1 MDDVPL
7 HDFIDD
13 NETDKNTIH
22 TYLGLY
28 NHLLQPKKHN
38 ARHVLEIGIGCWKEK
53 NGGSIDMWAKF
64 FTNATVHAIEILDK
78 DRVKDSLINNPKVK
92 LYTSTDAYDPGFV
105 QDAFK
110 NIKFDML
117 LDDGPHTLESMIS
130 FIQLY
135 SDKIA
140 DQGIL
145 MIEDV
150 QSIEWIPKLKSVVP
164 KHLLEY
170 VRVYD
175 LRMIKNRYDDIVFTI
190 DLQNFIS

>member
-1 MDDVPL
+1 MDDAPL

-64 FTNATVHAIEILDK
+64 FTNATIHAIEILDK

-92 LYTSTDAYDPGFV
+92 LYTSTDAYDPNFV

-150 QSIEWIPKLKSVVP
+150 QSIEWIHKLKSVVP
-164 KHLLEY
+164 KHLLDY

>member
-1 MDDVPL
+1 
-7 HDFIDD
+7 
-13 NETDKNTIH
+13 
-22 TYLGLY
+22 
-28 NHLLQPKKHN
+28 
-38 ARHVLEIGIGCWKEK
+38 
-53 NGGSIDMWAKF
+53 
-64 FTNATVHAIEILDK
+64 
-78 DRVKDSLINNPKVK
+78 
-92 LYTSTDAYDPGFV
+92 
-105 QDAFK
+105 
-110 NIKFDML
+110 ML

-190 DLQNFIS
+190 DLQNFTS